1 MGRKMIVVLVHGWG
15 VTNTESYGGLAA
27 RLQADA
33 AAGRLPSSS
42 VQHIHLGKYVS
53 FSDEVRVPDI
63 SRAFEAAVHGELG
76 DLIARGERLAVI
88 AHSTG
93 GPIIRDWWHR
103 FYRSQQ
109 RQCPMSH
116 LIMLAPANFGSA
128 LAQLGKSRVMSLK
141 SHLLDGIEPGVGVLD
156 WLALGSAESR
166 ALNLAWI
173 RETQDPA
180 AASYPLY
187 QFVLTGQTIDRKLYD
202 HANSYTGEL
211 GSDGVVRAAAAN
223 LNAHYVKLVQEDAG
237 SRADGE
243 STLALRTE
251 VTATAPATAFALIR
265 GRSHSGE
272 SKGILRSIRNE
283 GRHPTYR
290 AIQRCL
296 QVDSFAQY
304 QRLSA
309 AFFAENKTVRSAERF
324 EATGRVVRHEY
335 IHDAHGQI
343 VVRLR
348 DNAGHGPESYD
359 LKFTGHGNGPDNL
372 PTGML
377 IDRQRNKA
385 DPGTLSW
392 YLNADVALGAPPVVD
407 RRGVV
412 VRRALP
418 GLRALGLQLIPRPRE
433 SFVGH
438 LGARLSARAE
448 HLDLLLQRDQTV
460 LLDIELKRIV
470 RRGTF
475 ALTNNLTSASF
486 KKQKPGRPIT

>member
-1 MGRKMIVVLVHGWG
+1 MIVVLVHGWG
-15 VTNTESYGGLAA
+15 VTNTETYGGLAT
-27 RLQADA
+27 RLQADSV
-33 AAGRLPSSS
+33 AGRLPPGG
-42 VQHIHLGKYVS
+42 VQQIHLGKYVS
-53 FSDEVRVPDI
+53 FNDAVRVRDI
-63 SRAFEAAVHGELG
+63 SRAFEAAVQRELG
-76 DLIARGERLAVI
+76 RRIARGERLAVI

-93 GPIIRDWWHR
+93 GPVIRDWWQR
-103 FYRSQQ
+103 FYRSQ
-109 RQCPMSH
+109 RRPCPMSH

-141 SHLLDGIEPGVGVLD
+141 SHLLDGVEPGVGVLD
-156 WLALGSAESR
+156 WLELGSAESR

-173 RETQDPA
+173 QETQDPA
-180 AASYPLY
+180 AAGHPLY

-211 GSDGVVRAAAAN
+211 GSDGVVRAASAN

-237 SRADGE
+237 SHADGE
-243 STLALRTE
+243 TTLALRTE
-251 VTATAPATAFALIR
+251 VSATAPATAFALIR

-272 SKGILRSIRNE
+272 SKGILRSIKSD

-290 AIQRCL
+290 AIRRCL

-309 AFFAENKTVRSAERF
+309 AFSKENATVRNAERF
-324 EATGRVVRHEY
+324 ETTGRIVRHEY

-343 VVRLR
+343 IVRLR
-348 DNAGHGPESYD
+348 DNAGHIPESYD

-385 DPGTLSW
+385 DAGTLSW
-392 YLNADVALGAPPVVD
+392 YLNADVALGTPRVAD
-407 RRGVV
+407 RRGVTI
-412 VRRALP
+412 RRALP

-433 SFVGH
+433 NFVGH
-438 LGARLSARAE
+438 LGARLSARGE
-448 HLDLLLQRDQTV
+448 HLAQILRRDQTV
-460 LLDIELKRIV
+460 LLDIELKRVV
-470 RRGTF
+470 RRG
-475 ALTNNLTSASF
+475 AVELN
-486 KKQKPGRPIT
+486 KKKK